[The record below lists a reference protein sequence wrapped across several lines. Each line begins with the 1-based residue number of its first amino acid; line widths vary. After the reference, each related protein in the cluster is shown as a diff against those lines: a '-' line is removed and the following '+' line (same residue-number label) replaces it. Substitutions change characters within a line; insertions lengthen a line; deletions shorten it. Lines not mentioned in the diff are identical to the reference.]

1 MISLIAA
8 QGEDNTAVSQSDQT
22 VVAALILI
30 VNCTTVAWPLVRK
43 ILVGK
48 HKDYADLALWLLS
61 CPLAFYK
68 GCLKCCTGRDL
79 DKEEAQS
86 HQGFKSWS
94 QIHAR
99 LKKSTSKLRK
109 TDSDQCEKSRHP
121 AWRHGQKRSWQLI
134 AMQANTQHQGALDHT
149 LQEEALDDFFSVDE
163 VARSALAQDLQPA
176 ENESDQIRLLRA
188 RVAQLEQENLE
199 MARFDNAQRARV
211 APSLEDASDGRPKFS
226 GIEIS
231 TNVHRVTSTLVMQD
245 LSAYTDVT
253 PGRSED
259 SHVEQ
264 VLAGNEEEQASRS
277 RTDGPVLQFLV
288 KSKRRAQI

>member
-1 MISLIAA
+1 MCVCVCVCV
-8 QGEDNTAVSQSDQT
+8 Q
-22 VVAALILI
+22 
-30 VNCTTVAWPLVRK
+30 
-43 ILVGK
+43 
-48 HKDYADLALWLLS
+48 DYADLALWLLN

-163 VARSALAQDLQPA
+163 VAWSALAQDLKPA

-199 MARFDNAQRARV
+199 MARFDNAQRARF
-211 APSLEDASDGRPKFS
+211 APSLETLEDLEHLGHRSLAREFS
-226 GIEIS
+226 TS
-231 TNVHRVTSTLVMQD
+231 TVVHRLTAAVVMRD
-245 LSAYTDVT
+245 LSMYTDVT
-253 PGRSED
+253 PREARED
-259 SHVEQ
+259 
-264 VLAGNEEEQASRS
+264 
-277 RTDGPVLQFLV
+277 
-288 KSKRRAQI
+288 